1 MRAKSVIAHTELRY
15 LRDEFWLS
23 GEFCFWRN
31 NANYSEKTKQDL
43 EKRMKQMTK
52 HYKHGK

>member
-31 NANYSEKTKQDL
+31 NANYSEKTKQNL
-43 EKRMKQMTK
+43 EKRLKEMTK